1 MKKFRVLATALAAAA
16 FLAACGGSNSGDQS
30 SKVAFT
36 RMVNFG
42 DSLSDVGT
50 YKTQIVGASGGGHYS
65 INGNFTSSGLPYTNW
80 TEYLAATLALP
91 QPCANEVGL
100 ASVADLSF
108 MAQTPAFNASCFSYA
123 QGGARVTI
131 PYGPGNSFFYTN
143 FGATSGELGQLTVPV
158 AQQIAT
164 FRGSDGSNHFTDTD
178 LVTVLAGGNDLFID
192 RGTIVD
198 VAVQTALVTGG
209 GTITADG
216 AQAIATAAGT
226 AVQAM
231 ADAGTQLAALIK
243 TQIIAGGATH
253 VVVVNLPDVGN
264 TPDNTLWTTTGAG
277 AYVEG
282 GTTPI
287 HAHLTRDMTTAFND
301 ALQNGLFGVGG
312 ATDSLSTVAW
322 VDAFAQSD
330 MQLTQP
336 ATYGLTNLTTPACD
350 LTKTG
355 VTVPGIGLVP
365 LASSLFCTKNSL
377 IAPPAA
383 TVTADDPTGVMF
395 YLYADTVHP
404 TPFGYRL
411 LAEYA
416 SLQMVIK
423 GWL

>member
-1 MKKFRVLATALAAAA
+1 MKKFRVLITAVAAAA
-16 FLAACGGSNSGDQS
+16 FLAACGGSNPGDQS

-50 YKTQIVGASGGGHYS
+50 YKTQIVGGSGGGHYS
-65 INGNFTSSGLPYTNW
+65 INGDFSSSGLPYTNW
-80 TEYLAATLALP
+80 TEYLAATLQLS
-91 QPCANEVGL
+91 QPCAAEVGL

-108 MAQTPAFNASCFSYA
+108 LAQTPAFNANCFSYA
-123 QGGARVTI
+123 QGGARVTV

-143 FGATSGELGQLTVPV
+143 FGSTSGELGQLTVPV
-158 AQQIAT
+158 ATQIAN
-164 FRGSDGSNHFTDTD
+164 FKSVSAFTDTD

-216 AQAIATAAGT
+216 AASIAAAANA

-231 ADAGTQLAALIK
+231 SDAGAQLAALIN

-253 VVVVNLPDVGN
+253 VVVVNLPDVAN
-264 TPDNTLWTTTGAG
+264 TPDNALWTTTGAG

-282 GTTPI
+282 GATPI
-287 HAHLTRDMTTAFND
+287 HAHLTLDMTTAFNT
-301 ALQNGLFGVGG
+301 ALQAGLFGTNP
-312 ATDSLSTVAW
+312 TDSLPTVAW
-322 VDAFAQSD
+322 VDAFTQSD

-355 VTVPGIGLVP
+355 VSVPSIGLVP

-377 IAPPAA
+377 IAPPAD